1 MSRETGTPRAATAQ
15 TQWPKTL
22 AILAGL
28 SVLQVAVF
36 DQFWIGGRIR
46 IDLLLLAVVSIG
58 LRAEVRQATLLGF
71 VVGLFVDVFRFGP
84 FGLHALIFCLAGWVL
99 ANNGVRMLQVGAAFR
114 MIQGAIAVLLVT
126 TATWTAAAVFGQ
138 RPPAFGND
146 SLISIV
152 LTALV
157 GGALLAPIDMI
168 TRRMVEGAPTSSRV
182 PRTDLV
188 RADP

>member
-1 MSRETGTPRAATAQ
+1 MSRGAGTHWPQ
-15 TQWPKTL
+15 TF

-28 SVLQVAVF
+28 SIVQVAVF
-36 DQFWIGGRIR
+36 DQFWIGGRVR
-46 IDLLLLAVVSIG
+46 VDLLLLVIVSIG

-84 FGLHALIFCLAGWVL
+84 FGLHALIFCLAGRVL
-99 ANNGVRMLQVGAAFR
+99 SNNGVRMLQVGAVFR
-114 MIQGAIAVLLVT
+114 LAQGSIAVFLVT
-126 TATWTAAAVFGQ
+126 AATWTAAAVFGQ

-146 SLISIV
+146 SLISIG

-157 GGALLAPIDMI
+157 GGVLLVVIEPL
-168 TRRMVEGAPTSSRV
+168 TRRMVSKGTTSSRV

-188 RADP
+188 RTDV